1 MTNELVVWLGHPSV
15 YIYIYVSGIC
25 ISVQFGLMVFVKDL
39 TAVTMIMKMTLM
51 MMIVTTIV
59 TLMRTKRTLAILTR

>member
-1 MTNELVVWLGHPSV
+1 MVGTPIC
-15 YIYIYVSGIC
+15 IYKYVSGIC
-25 ISVQFGLMVFVKDL
+25 ISVQFSLMVFVKDL
-39 TAVTMIMKMTLM
+39 TAVTMIMKMTL

>member
-1 MTNELVVWLGHPSV
+1 MVGTPIC
-15 YIYIYVSGIC
+15 IYTYVSGIC
-25 ISVQFGLMVFVKDL
+25 ISVQFSLMVFVKDL

>member
-15 YIYIYVSGIC
+15 YIYTYVSGIC